1 VPALMLATGMPIIN
15 AVSSSLVA
23 VTAFGLSTAAS
34 YAWSDLVSWQLAGL
48 FIAGGLAGGLIGTR
62 LARSLSA
69 QRGALNIVFASVII
83 VVALYML
90 TRNLLAF

>member
-1 VPALMLATGMPIIN
+1 
-15 AVSSSLVA
+15 
-23 VTAFGLSTAAS
+23 
-34 YAWSDLVSWQLAGL
+34 L

-62 LARSLSA
+62 LARSLSV

-90 TRNLLAF
+90 TRNLFAF